1 MGICP
6 PTVCGFERPVT
17 LSKRVNQ
24 NIKQDMEMTNQLVF
38 HNTYFNVT
46 NHLGKIWL
54 RGTEIAQALGMS
66 KSNGVSQIYHRNAD
80 KFTDTMTLTLNLSV
94 NGINNSVRSK
104 KFRLFSLRGAHLIA
118 MFARTPVAKE
128 FCRWV
133 LDILD
138 REVNN
143 PASEPKAN
151 TTTDER
157 TPLRDAVNL
166 LVGKKS
172 IMYDEAY
179 RYIHQ
184 RFNISHIDEL
194 PKNKIPL
201 AIEYIHRLALDCE
214 QPPAHNNPTQPVI
227 LNGRILTE
235 YKNGLVYIQEVLK
248 DEVIVGTMDTFEWIQ
263 NRAGFVVV
271 RKELLEQINLAFSRQ
286 SSRKLTAPHTA
297 TSAR

>member
-1 MGICP
+1 MA
-6 PTVCGFERPVT
+6 
-17 LSKRVNQ
+17 
-24 NIKQDMEMTNQLVF
+24 NQLVF
-38 HNTYFNVT
+38 HNTHFDIVEH
-46 NHLGKIWL
+46 NHQIWL
-54 RGTEIAQALGMS
+54 SAKQLAEAIGYKCVKSITNLYNQNSDEFTDGMS
-66 KSNGVSQIYHRNAD
+66 QVIE
-80 KFTDTMTLTLNLSV
+80 SV
-94 NGINNSVRSK
+94 TSGNYRKKVRI
-104 KFRLFSLRGAHLIA
+104 FSLRGAHLIA

-128 FCRWV
+128 FRRWV

-201 AIEYIHRLALDCE
+201 AIEYIYRLALDCE